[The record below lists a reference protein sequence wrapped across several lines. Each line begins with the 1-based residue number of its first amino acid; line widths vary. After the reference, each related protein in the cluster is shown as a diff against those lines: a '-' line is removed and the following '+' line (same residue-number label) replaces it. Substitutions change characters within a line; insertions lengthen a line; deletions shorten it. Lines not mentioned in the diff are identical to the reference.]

1 MTCKAFILLTFGHNH
16 SPVQPVSHTETCG
29 LSVVHENC
37 HLSEN
42 FHCWCLYFGL
52 HLHPCLLLKTKR
64 PIIRSSCVNSF
75 NYKRSI
81 ASICY
86 CSLWAQREIK
96 KKIINR
102 RQMKWLV
109 IKYKQRRIM
118 KRPLLDCTLKVS
130 NWLFM
135 FLKCSRLFSLL
146 WAYQESLLSWQAGAL
161 WYFLQQACCQ
171 DDRWVGK
178 KDQHGGKVENSK
190 GS

>member
-1 MTCKAFILLTFGHNH
+1 MELSTICDLLLQHELLEVLSSIRLSLQSLQSLKKTYIHTYLANTNSKVCFSFFNLNGTVIVTCKAFILLTFGHNH

-81 ASICY
+81 WCICY
-86 CSLWAQREIK
+86 FSLWAQRKIK

-102 RQMKWLV
+102 RQMK
-109 IKYKQRRIM
+109 
-118 KRPLLDCTLKVS
+118 
-130 NWLFM
+130 
-135 FLKCSRLFSLL
+135 
-146 WAYQESLLSWQAGAL
+146 
-161 WYFLQQACCQ
+161 
-171 DDRWVGK
+171 
-178 KDQHGGKVENSK
+178 
-190 GS
+190 